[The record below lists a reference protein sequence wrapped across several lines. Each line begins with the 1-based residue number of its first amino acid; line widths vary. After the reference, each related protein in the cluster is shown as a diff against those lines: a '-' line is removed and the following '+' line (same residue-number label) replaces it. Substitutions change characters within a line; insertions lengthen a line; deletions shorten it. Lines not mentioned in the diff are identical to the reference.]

1 VKTYSSGGAMS
12 MWKFTTTASAGFE
25 PEAMKHF
32 ASLQEIDLAQLLEN
46 KKLHLK
52 S

>member
-1 VKTYSSGGAMS
+1 
-12 MWKFTTTASAGFE
+12 
-25 PEAMKHF
+25 MKHF

-52 S
+52 SWSLFDSFCSSRCYTTEPCS